1 MAILRGTL
9 VSFDNVTWLA
19 EVRLD
24 GSPWQSL
31 SGVKTA
37 RNIAASEIVTGRTV
51 LIDTGDHGDPDDAVV
66 YAVWG

>member
-1 MAILRGTL
+1 MALLRGIL
-9 VSFDNVTWLA
+9 VSFDNTTWLA

-37 RNIAASEIVTGRTV
+37 RNIASTEMVSGRPVLVETGNE
-51 LIDTGDHGDPDDAVV
+51 GDAADAVV
-66 YAVWG
+66 CAVWV

>member
-1 MAILRGTL
+1 MALLRGTL
-9 VSFDNVTWLA
+9 VSFDGGTWLA

-37 RNIAASEIVTGRTV
+37 RNIASTEMVSGRSV
-51 LIDTGDHGDPDDAVV
+51 LVETGDYGDPGESVLC
-66 YAVWG
+66 AVWS

>member
-1 MAILRGTL
+1 MAMLRGTV
-9 VSFDNVTWLA
+9 VSFNAGTWLA

-37 RNIAASEIVTGRTV
+37 RNIASAEMVVGRAV
-51 LIDTGDHGDPDDAVV
+51 LVDTGDHGDPGDAVV
-66 YAVWG
+66 YAVW